1 MRSTRVT
8 GEERTIMTML
18 EVTDLSVSFKTPD
31 GTVRAVNKMNFSIG
45 PGQTLAIVGESGSG
59 KSQTVMAAMG
69 LLAGNGEV
77 EGSVKLDGQELI
89 GMKPKDLNKI
99 RGRDMA
105 MIFQD
110 PMTSL
115 NPYLS
120 IADQMTEV
128 LMFHKRMKRAEAMDR
143 SEEMLRTV
151 HLPDP
156 RRILRRYPH
165 ELSGGQ
171 RQRVMIAMALLCD
184 PKVLIA
190 DEPTTALD
198 VTVQAQMLKLFEEL
212 TDKFNTALIII
223 THDLGVVAGLADEMM
238 VMYAGRVVEQGPV
251 EGLFYDPRHP
261 YTFGLL
267 HSTPHLKEGK
277 DRLAPIRGLPPNLTN
292 LPPGCAFNPRCP
304 FRFDRCI
311 NERPQLIVREHD
323 RLSACFYEGEMTEAD
338 MEKELAVK

>member
-1 MRSTRVT
+1 
-8 GEERTIMTML
+8 MTML
-18 EVTDLSVSFKTPD
+18 EVTDLSVSFNTPD
-31 GTVRAVNKMNFSIG
+31 GTVQAVDKMNFSVE

-69 LLAGNGEV
+69 LLASNGEV
-77 EGSVKLDGQELI
+77 TGSVKFNGQELV
-89 GMKPKDLNKI
+89 GMKPSELNKI

-115 NPYLS
+115 NPYLRVS
-120 IADQMTEV
+120 DQMTEV
-128 LMFHKRMKRAEAMDR
+128 LMFHQKMKRRDALAKA
-143 SEEMLRTV
+143 EEMLRTV

-156 RRILRRYPH
+156 ERILRRFPH

-212 TDKFNTALIII
+212 TDKFGTALIII

-238 VMYAGRVVEQGPV
+238 VMYAGRVVEKGKV
-251 EGLFYDPRHP
+251 DDLFYDPRHP

-267 HSTPHLKEGK
+267 HSTPHVQQGR
-277 DRLAPIRGLPPNLTN
+277 DRLAPIKGLPPNLTN
-292 LPPGCAFNPRCP
+292 LPPGCAFNPRCA
-304 FRFDRCI
+304 FRFDRCVK
-311 NERPQLIVREHD
+311 ERPDLIVREHN
-323 RLSACFYEGEMTEAD
+323 RLSACFYEGEMTEKD
-338 MEKELAVK
+338 MAAE